1 MCGGYFYNY
10 QCSMSSHLLSWALNI
25 RWPFSTHTSSIC
37 IVLVY
42 WYMFGICTSTL
53 VYVLVYWYMFGI
65 CTSTL
70 WAPNTRWGLW
80 CVVRSLILLIVVGT

>member
-1 MCGGYFYNY
+1 MRGRSHPPNVCMVEETRWGVFVFGGYFYNY

-37 IVLVY
+37 TVLVY
-42 WYMFGICTSTL
+42 WYMC
-53 VYVLVYWYMFGI
+53 GI

-80 CVVRSLILLIVVGT
+80 CVVGT